1 MEGRIRYY
9 FNEKCRYLTIEEKFR
24 NKVAVVISRRGAV
37 WKHMAGPVFQ
47 VACFVRWERIEFFH
61 NILSGSAQKDQGLLN
76 DLRSC
81 FGTAVLSEILE
92 QIRRNNRL
100 G

>member
-9 FNEKCRYLTIEEKFR
+9 YNEKYRYLTIKEKFR
-24 NKVAVVISRRGAV
+24 NKVAVVVSRRGAV

-47 VACFVRWERIEFFH
+47 VACFMRWERIEFFH

-76 DLRSC
+76 ENRFVAIIDWVDVQKCNCLY
-81 FGTAVLSEILE
+81 ILM
-92 QIRRNNRL
+92 
-100 G
+100 

>member
-9 FNEKCRYLTIEEKFR
+9 YNEKYRYLTIEEKFR

-47 VACFVRWERIEFFH
+47 VACFMRWERIEFFH
-61 NILSGSAQKDQGLLN
+61 NILSGSAQKDQCLLN
-76 DLRSC
+76 DLRR
-81 FGTAVLSEILE
+81 AVLSEIFE

>member
-9 FNEKCRYLTIEEKFR
+9 YNEKYRYLTIKEKFR
-24 NKVAVVISRRGAV
+24 QKVAVVISRRGAV

-47 VACFVRWERIEFFH
+47 VACFMRWERIEFFH
-61 NILSGSAQKDQGLLN
+61 NILSGADQKDQ
-76 DLRSC
+76 
-81 FGTAVLSEILE
+81 